1 MAIARRA
8 KTALTKASR
17 RKPLHKDT
25 AVDHAVTEHRYRSLV
40 AALDAVDRQF
50 RCDGQPPRFD
60 PLKVE

>member
-25 AVDHAVTEHRYRSLV
+25 AVDGAVTEHRYRSLV
-40 AALDAVDRQF
+40 MAIAALHAQR
-50 RCDGQPPRFD
+50 RADGLTYRFD
-60 PLKVE
+60 WD